1 MHLGREKYSFYY
13 FQNESTYNQ
22 SRDRPPLLDPD
33 PGLLL
38 FFVLQLICVN
48 SP

>member
-1 MHLGREKYSFYY
+1 MHWDGKSILLL

-38 FFVLQLICVN
+38 FFCPPTALR
-48 SP
+48 

>member
-1 MHLGREKYSFYY
+1 MGKVFFYY

-38 FFVLQLICVN
+38 FFCPPTALR
-48 SP
+48 